1 MDLDLAQVNF
11 FVFSFSIETGVKIIN
26 DQALALVKKLN
37 VTPEANPT
45 SKALTQSAEA
55 ERKKL
60 SGLDGAAFDKA
71 YVDN

>member
-1 MDLDLAQVNF
+1 M
-11 FVFSFSIETGVKIIN
+11 
-26 DQALALVKKLN
+26 KKLN
-37 VTPEANPT
+37 VTPEDNRT

-71 YVDN
+71 YVDNEVAYHKTVNSA